1 MKLEI
6 NMRERKGITPVI
18 ATVLLI
24 GVVVILAGI
33 VFLWARGFVKD
44 AVQKGGEP
52 IEQSCTDVQFEALIV
67 NTEGV
72 YSLEISNQAD
82 IELYGVNLKVKG
94 EGEVIVHDIGSSS
107 LGLGESKIISL
118 SNENI
123 VQDGEYLVVP
133 ILLGARGEQ
142 REAYVCGDEF
152 GVEARVV

>member
-1 MKLEI
+1 MLF
-6 NMRERKGITPVI
+6 RS

-82 IELYGVNLKVKG
+82 IELYGVNLKVK
-94 EGEVIVHDIGSSS
+94 
-107 LGLGESKIISL
+107 
-118 SNENI
+118 
-123 VQDGEYLVVP
+123 
-133 ILLGARGEQ
+133 
-142 REAYVCGDEF
+142 
-152 GVEARVV
+152 